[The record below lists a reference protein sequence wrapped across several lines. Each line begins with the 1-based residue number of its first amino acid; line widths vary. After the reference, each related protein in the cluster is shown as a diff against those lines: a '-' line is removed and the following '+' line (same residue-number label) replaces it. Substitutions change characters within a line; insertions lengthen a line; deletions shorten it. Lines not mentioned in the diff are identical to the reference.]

1 MYIFEDSMPS
11 YTIIYRFLLLVMLH
25 LTMLGT
31 ATATH
36 NRAGEISV
44 EQVGDCVTSL
54 TVRATITTYTKA
66 SSTQADRDTLTICWG
81 DGMCERVVRSNGG
94 GVPPQGVVIEN
105 DTKYNTYVALHT
117 YPARSTYVIS
127 MTDPLRNAGI
137 LNVNFPNSDQIKF
150 HISTTYTFPNPQF
163 QGCNSTPRLLQ
174 PPVDIGC
181 VGRPFRHNPNA
192 YDGDGDS
199 LSYHFTVPRQDVGEN
214 VPNYRYPNEITP
226 GPNNQLT
233 INAVTGDIL
242 WQAPS
247 RAGEYNL
254 AIIIVS
260 YRNGIPLDTII
271 RDMQILILDCDNLP
285 PVVETPFD
293 EICVIAGQVV
303 EFQVRGT
310 APLIEPNQRVRLNAL
325 GGPFEVD
332 ISPATFEPD
341 DNNFLTQPVV
351 KTFRW
356 QTACEHIS
364 GQYYSIVFKATDNF
378 FGPNSGLATLKT
390 VRIKVVGP
398 PPEGLQVSPGQGTAL
413 VSWNNPYTCDETED
427 NYFRGFTVWRREGS
441 NVFPLDT
448 CNPGL
453 NGRGYTKLTQVPLK
467 TIQDGRYFYN
477 DATVERGRTYCYRI
491 LAEFAKTTPAGQYV
505 YNRVESLPS
514 TEVCVQLS
522 RDIPLITH
530 ADVER
535 TDNTDGNIRVCW
547 SKPLATDL
555 DTILNPGP
563 YRYEVLRATGST
575 TNPDNFSATGINFIS
590 QSFADAND
598 TCFIDNGLNT
608 VGNAYSYRIRF
619 YSGNNPAP
627 LGATEPAST
636 VFLSISPTDRANI
649 LTWSEQVPWDNFQ
662 YTIFRQ
668 NSSGGFDS
676 LATVTGNTYT
686 NTGLINGETYCYYV
700 QSRGTYGVS
709 GIISPILNKSQEACA
724 IPLDNVPPCAVPL
737 TVSNPCG
744 EAFDCQEE
752 NALSN
757 LLQWQNPN
765 IYCDDTEDAVGYHV
779 YYTPNESSS
788 LIKIATID
796 NVLQTSFEHQ
806 PTDGLAGCYALSSFD
821 SYLNESP
828 LSEIMCVDNC
838 PSYVLPNTFSPNG
851 DGQNDLFV
859 PRASC
864 FIESVEFTVYNVWG
878 QQIFRTTD
886 PELRWDG
893 KNKSGNDVA
902 NGTYYYTCKVFEQR
916 VGGIVPAEDML
927 SGWIELIR

>member
-1 MYIFEDSMPS
+1 MPS
-11 YTIIYRFLLLVMLH
+11 YIQINRLLLFLLCSLAA
-25 LTMLGT
+25 LGT

-44 EQVGDCVTSL
+44 EQVGDCVSSL

-81 DGMCERVVRSNGG
+81 DGMCERVVRANGG
-94 GVPPQGVVIEN
+94 GTPPQGIIIEN

-117 YPARSTYVIS
+117 YPARSTYIIS

-192 YDGDGDS
+192 YDADGDS
-199 LSYHFTVPRQDVGEN
+199 LSYHFTVPRQDVGEL

-247 RAGEYNL
+247 RSGEYNL

-271 RDMQILILDCDNLP
+271 RDMQILILECDNLP
-285 PVVETPFD
+285 PVVETPFE
-293 EICVIAGQVV
+293 EICVIAGQVL

-310 APLIEPNQRVRLNAL
+310 APLIETNQRVRLNAL

-332 ISPATFEPD
+332 INPATFTPD

-356 QTACEHIS
+356 QTACEHIAA
-364 GQYYSIVFKATDNF
+364 QYYSIVFKATDNF

-390 VRIKVVGP
+390 VRIKVSGP
-398 PPEGLQVSPGQGTAL
+398 PPLGLQVNPGQGTAL
-413 VSWNNPYTCDETED
+413 VSWDNPYFCDAAED

-453 NGRGYTKLTQVPLK
+453 AGRGYTKLTQAPIK
-467 TIQDGRYFYN
+467 TIQNGRYVYN

-514 TEVCVQLS
+514 AEVCVQLS

-530 ADVER
+530 VDVER
-535 TDNTDGNIRVCW
+535 TEPDDGHLRVCW
-547 SKPLATDL
+547 SKPLAADL
-555 DTILNPGP
+555 DTVLNPGP
-563 YRYEVLRATGST
+563 YRYEVLRAMGST
-575 TNPDNFSATGINFIS
+575 TNPANFSATGINFIS
-590 QSFADAND
+590 PSFAAAND
-598 TCFIDNGLNT
+598 TCFTDTGLNT
-608 VGNAYSYRIRF
+608 AGNAYSYRIRF
-619 YSGNNPAP
+619 YAGSDSNP
-627 LGATEPAST
+627 LGLTEPASSI
-636 VFLSISPTDRANI
+636 FLSISPTDRANI
-649 LTWSEQVPWDNFQ
+649 LSWSEQVPWDNFQ

-668 NSSGGFDS
+668 NSTGSFDS
-676 LATVTGNTYT
+676 VATISGNTYT
-686 NTGLINGETYCYYV
+686 DRGLINGETYCYYI

-709 GIISPILNKSQEACA
+709 GIISPILNRSQRACA
-724 IPLDNVPPCAVPL
+724 SPLDNVPPCPVPL
-737 TVSNPCG
+737 LVTNPCG
-744 EAFDCQEE
+744 EAFDCRDEA
-752 NALSN
+752 NLSN
-757 LLQWQNPN
+757 LLQWENPN
-765 IYCDDTEDAVGYHV
+765 TYCDETDDAVGYYV
-779 YYTPNESSS
+779 YFAERAGDT
-788 LIKIATID
+788 LIKIATI
-796 NVLQTSFEHQ
+796 NNPAQNRLEHQ
-806 PTDGLAGCYALSSFD
+806 PGAGLAGCYAVSSFD
-821 SYLNESP
+821 QYMNESL
-828 LSEIMCVDNC
+828 LSPIVCVDNC

-859 PRASC
+859 PRAKC
-864 FIESVEFTVYNVWG
+864 FIVRVEFNVYNVWG
-878 QQIFRTTD
+878 QLIFQTSD
-886 PELRWDG
+886 PALRWDG
-893 KNKSGNDVA
+893 KNKNGYDVA
-902 NGTYYYTCKVFEQR
+902 PGTYYYTCTVYEQR
-916 VGGIVPAEDML
+916 IEGMVPATDIL